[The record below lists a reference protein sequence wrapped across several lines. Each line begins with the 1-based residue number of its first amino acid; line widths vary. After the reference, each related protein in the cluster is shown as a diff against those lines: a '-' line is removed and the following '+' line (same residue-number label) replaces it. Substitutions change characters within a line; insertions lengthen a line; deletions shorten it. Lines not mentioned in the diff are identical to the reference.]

1 MTDLTSTS
9 IKRAKRHLII
19 LAVLGLGVVPLMY
32 FTGIMPIET
41 VNMLG
46 RYLCFAIVA
55 VGLDLIWGYT
65 GILSLC
71 QALFF
76 TVGAY
81 GMGMYMAHQYPSA
94 DNPLIPQSLYVVYPY
109 DIGQGKGDEI
119 LPWFWWPFKYFPLAV
134 ILSMLVP
141 GLLAAVIGIGG
152 FFSRVRGVYF
162 AILTQAI
169 TVAAFLIFSDNDMF
183 LCGTNG
189 LSQFKTFLGFDLGDD
204 RLKLV
209 LYLVTT
215 LSLIAVMAMCQ
226 YVVHSRFGRIL
237 IAIRDT
243 ESALRFQG
251 YKPHLFKVI
260 VFGFAGAIAGLGG
273 MLYTPQMQIITPS
286 DMAPI
291 KSILIV
297 VWVAVGGRGTL
308 TGAVIGA
315 LFVNLIYSWLTSPI
329 TMGGMQVW
337 SPDYWPILLGL
348 LFIAVVLV
356 IPTGI
361 VNMKIPGLG
370 RKKEVSA

>member
-1 MTDLTSTS
+1 MTDFNSTS

-32 FTGIMPIET
+32 FTGIMRIET

-94 DNPLIPQSLYVVYPY
+94 DNSLIPQSLYVVYPY

-141 GLLAAVIGIGG
+141 GLLAAAIGIGG

-204 RLKLV
+204 RLKLM
-209 LYLVTT
+209 LYLATT

-260 VFGFAGAIAGLGG
+260 AFGFAGAIAGLGG

-315 LFVNLIYSWLTSPI
+315 LFVNLI
-329 TMGGMQVW
+329 
-337 SPDYWPILLGL
+337 
-348 LFIAVVLV
+348 
-356 IPTGI
+356 
-361 VNMKIPGLG
+361 
-370 RKKEVSA
+370 

>member
-1 MTDLTSTS
+1 MSEFNQS
-9 IKRAKRHLII
+9 SVNRAKRHLVIM
-19 LAVLGLGVVPLMY
+19 AVLGLGVVPLMY
-32 FTGIMPIET
+32 FIGLMPIET

-65 GILSLC
+65 GILSMC

-109 DIGQGKGDEI
+109 DIGQGKGEEI

-134 ILSMLVP
+134 FFSILVP
-141 GLLAAVIGIGG
+141 CLMAALVGLGG

-169 TVAAFLIFSDNDMF
+169 TVAAFLFFSNNDMF

-189 LSQFKTFLGFDLGDD
+189 LSQFRTFLGFDLGDD
-204 RLKLV
+204 KLKLIM
-209 LYLVTT
+209 YLMTA
-215 LSLIAVMAMCQ
+215 LSLLGVVGLCQ
-226 YVVHSRFGRIL
+226 FVVHSRFGRIL
-237 IAIRDT
+237 VAVRDA
-243 ESALRFQG
+243 EPALRFQG
-251 YKPHLFKVI
+251 YKPHHFKMI
-260 VFGFAGAIAGLGG
+260 AFAFAGAIAGLGG

-286 DMAPI
+286 NMAPI
-291 KSILIV
+291 ESILIV

-329 TMGGMQVW
+329 SIGSVRIW
-337 SPDYWPILLGL
+337 SPDFWPILLGL

-356 IPTGI
+356 IPTGV
-361 VNMKIPGLG
+361 VNMKMPAIG
-370 RKKEVSA
+370 RKKEVEA